1 MTASSNTALSSTSVS
16 STSLSNTT
24 STGLRALVVDW
35 GGLLTAPLRGAMAAW
50 CDAEGV
56 DRQHWGGLLREWRL
70 AQAEAG
76 EGPEAGPVAELE
88 RGEITAEEFET
99 LVADEL
105 GRRGSPV
112 SAAGLLGRMLGGLEQ
127 REEAM
132 FDLVRR
138 AKEAGLRTALLSN
151 SWGNTYDRTGWE
163 VFDAVVISGEV
174 GMRKPERRIFAYTS
188 DLLELS
194 PAQCVLVDDLP
205 WNIDG
210 ARAAGMAA
218 VLHEDVA
225 TTAARLEEMLAV
237 RLR

>member
-1 MTASSNTALSSTSVS
+1 M
-16 STSLSNTT
+16 TT
-24 STGLRALVVDW
+24 SSSAVGAGLQALVVDW
-35 GGLLTAPLRGAMAAW
+35 GGVLTTPLRGAMAAW
-50 CDAEGV
+50 CEAEGV
-56 DRQHWGGLLREWRL
+56 DRQHWGDLLREWRL

-88 RGEITAEEFET
+88 RGEITAEEFEA
-99 LVADEL
+99 LVAEDL

-112 SAAGLLGRMLGGLEQ
+112 SAAGLLGRMLAGLQE

-194 PAQCVLVDDLP
+194 PAQCVMVDDLP
-205 WNIDG
+205 WNVEG

-218 VLHEDVA
+218 VLHQDVT
-225 TTAARLEEMLAV
+225 TTATRLEEMLAV